1 MEAILVVVALVVMST
16 SVFDFLHPPYNY
28 TSVCVGSGKEKR
40 GNGL

>member
-16 SVFDFLHPPYNY
+16 SVFDFLHPPPLQLY
-28 TSVCVGSGKEKR
+28 VCGGLGKEKR

>member
-16 SVFDFLHPPYNY
+16 SVFDFLHPPLQLY
-28 TSVCVGSGKEKR
+28 VCVGLGKEKR